1 MSAFEQSTLVD
12 APPHVYALVE
22 GAYRKA
28 VHGGGSQSLIIS
40 GESGAGKTES
50 TKLALSYLV
59 WRTRKQAGGGGGGGG
74 GGRSQE
80 SLLTTSIIQVRV
92 CVSCVSTAAAMP
104 LSLSLSL

>member
-1 MSAFEQSTLVD
+1 MLLAVNPYKPIPSLYGEAAMSAFEQSTLVD

-59 WRTRKQAGGGGGGGG
+59 WRTRKQAGGGASRTR
-74 GGRSQE
+74 GGR
-80 SLLTTSIIQVRV
+80 R
-92 CVSCVSTAAAMP
+92 ADG
-104 LSLSLSL
+104 

>member
-80 SLLTTSIIQVRV
+80 SLLTTSIIQVRAPRV
-92 CVSCVSTAAAMP
+92 CVHGAAAMP
-104 LSLSLSL
+104 HTHSL

>member
-80 SLLTTSIIQVRV
+80 SLLTTSIIQVRLR
-92 CVSCVSTAAAMP
+92 VSCVSTEP
-104 LSLSLSL
+104 LQCHTLSL